1 MQYFDKAGPGR
12 TVIVTGAGRG
22 LGFSITRKHVEMGD
36 RVYAMDC
43 DLTDELK
50 SLAETSERLSI
61 YYCDTGSTESVAE
74 AARDVL
80 AAGKRLDIIYNVA
93 GIFRFEDKTGLEH
106 TDLDAGLQ
114 MFNVNAL
121 GPLRVCRAVWPLI
134 QEGTLVVNISSEA
147 GSIGG
152 SRRKQEYCYCMSKA
166 ALNMGSKI
174 LSNELWDRSARV
186 ISFHPGWLRTRM
198 GGPDAFASKYS
209 VSPDESAYAVHS
221 GDEAVGMP
229 QSVESKRSGDTA
241 SVFALKHPHENYTRL
256 GEI

>member
-93 GIFRFEDKTGLEH
+93 GIYRFEDKTGLEH

-114 MFNVNAL
+114 ISNGVNVTGDKA
-121 GPLRVCRAVWPLI
+121 VCDGLVEPGAHPV
-134 QEGTLVVNISSEA
+134 GT
-147 GSIGG
+147 
-152 SRRKQEYCYCMSKA
+152 
-166 ALNMGSKI
+166 
-174 LSNELWDRSARV
+174 
-186 ISFHPGWLRTRM
+186 H
-198 GGPDAFASKYS
+198 
-209 VSPDESAYAVHS
+209 
-221 GDEAVGMP
+221 
-229 QSVESKRSGDTA
+229 
-241 SVFALKHPHENYTRL
+241 RL
-256 GEI
+256 GRYQ